1 MLHLLKMWME
11 APVEEIDDRG
21 HRHRST
27 RNRDEGK
34 GTPQGSPISPL
45 FSNLYMR
52 RFVLGWKHLGYEE
65 RLQAQIVSYAD
76 DFVICCGH
84 GAEQALIAAR
94 QIMTKLKLT
103 INETKTR
110 VCRLPEERFDFL
122 GYRIGRCYSTKT
134 GKAYLGTTPSK
145 KRVQRI
151 CRDISEA
158 TRLQCTQQDAQTVV
172 KTINR
177 KLSGWSNYF
186 CLGPVSKAYRA
197 IDQHTTRRLR
207 RWLSAKHKVR
217 AGRFGKYS
225 DDILHAEYGLI
236 KLTQRTANFSWAKA

>member
-1 MLHLLKMWME
+1 ME
-11 APVEEIDDRG
+11 RCRAGAVK
-21 HRHRST
+21 S
-27 RNRDEGK
+27 
-34 GTPQGSPISPL
+34 GSPGVKNKAGSAITPVKPRTTSQTRFASDARLTLEATAIEIATSKMVAMASSCRQRITEITRARIPMTRTRG
-45 FSNLYMR
+45 S

-84 GAEQALIAAR
+84 GAEQALTAAR

-103 INETKTR
+103 INEAKTR
-110 VCRLPEERFDFL
+110 VCRLPEESFDFL
-122 GYRIGRCYSTKT
+122 GYSIGRCYSTKT

-158 TRLQCTQQDAQTVV
+158 TRLQCTQQDAQAVV

-177 KLSGWSNYF
+177 KLLGWSNYF
-186 CLGPVSKAYRA
+186 FLGPK
-197 IDQHTTRRLR
+197 I
-207 RWLSAKHKVR
+207 
-217 AGRFGKYS
+217 
-225 DDILHAEYGLI
+225 
-236 KLTQRTANFSWAKA
+236 